1 MYRYDPP
8 EESEKGSWREIFQ
21 LSWIAMSIILPVLG
35 GVFGVMVLVMVFF
48 WCLSIHPAL
57 TLIPVGI
64 AALGVLTVILVDRR
78 NQARL
83 EAQAAANPHSVH
95 RG

>member
-1 MYRYDPP
+1 
-8 EESEKGSWREIFQ
+8 
-21 LSWIAMSIILPVLG
+21 
-35 GVFGVMVLVMVFF
+35 MVLVMVFF

-64 AALGVLTVILVDRR
+64 AAVGVLTVILVDRR

-83 EAQAAANPHSVH
+83 EAQAAANPHSIH